1 MIPCRGPNYIEV
13 DVDVS
18 SSRSAAHVVGLVQG
32 ALKSLVIDI
41 AILLEGRSPVN
52 PLSCPSFDLSVAL
65 QYSPAVHPIAGG
77 HLGWQEVS
85 VIMSACLDSCYT
97 QKLCMHT

>member
-1 MIPCRGPNYIEV
+1 MFVCRGPNYIEV

-52 PLSCPSFDLSVAL
+52 PLSTASPLTCASLCNTPPPSAPFLADTW
-65 QYSPAVHPIAGG
+65 
-77 HLGWQEVS
+77 LGRRVP
-85 VIMSACLDSCYT
+85 D
-97 QKLCMHT
+97 